1 MLLYNP
7 FKSLTIWGTIQ
18 ALWPL
23 LVAAFDPHA
32 LSPMATTALSSLG
45 ILIGA
50 LGLRNAHA
58 KGVATIA
65 DLVQQLAAKK

>member
-7 FKSLTIWGTIQ
+7 FKSLTILGVLGAII
-18 ALWPL
+18 PM
-23 LVAAFDPHA
+23 LVNAFDPGA
-32 LSPMATTALSSLG
+32 LSPVAATVLQACGVLV
-45 ILIGA
+45 GA

-58 KGVATIA
+58 KGVQAVA